1 MVKLK
6 RKLTLT
12 KGKANQKSEGQIKKI
27 NAP

>member
-12 KGKANQKSEGQIKKI
+12 KEKTNQKSEGQIGKI